1 MKLKL
6 AVCVCFIQN
15 YLGLLD
21 GEDVVE
27 ELHVETD
34 QKNIDKWLQE
44 AVAAGKE
51 DGYLPEE
58 NSDEFIGLNDYE
70 LTMSKGNEKDGYTSY
85 GIVCR
90 KFTVE
95 LT

>member
-21 GEDVVE
+21 GDDVVE
-27 ELHVETD
+27 ELHVETN

-44 AVAAGKE
+44 AVAA
-51 DGYLPEE
+51 
-58 NSDEFIGLNDYE
+58 
-70 LTMSKGNEKDGYTSY
+70 
-85 GIVCR
+85 
-90 KFTVE
+90 
-95 LT
+95 